1 MSDGSTGVPAN
12 GASTNGASTNGASAN
27 GSPPAPRRRAKLG
40 ARTIALAHGSGGKG
54 MRDLIEDV
62 LVAEFDNPTLS
73 ALEDQATL
81 DLASLTARGDRL
93 ALTTDSYVVDPL
105 FFPGGDIGKL
115 AVTGTVNDLAV
126 GGATPL
132 YLTCALILEEGLDVD
147 VLRRVVRSMKAA
159 ADEAGVKIVTGDTK
173 VVGRGAADKLFI
185 NTAGV
190 GVVPAGVRL
199 GAQRA
204 TPGDLLLTNG
214 FIGDHGAAIVDARG
228 QFALDNHILSDC
240 QPLHG
245 LVQAM
250 LTACP
255 DIHCLRDATRG
266 GIASVAN
273 EFAEQSRVGI
283 RLDEASIP
291 LRDEVRGMCELLGL
305 DPLYLANEGKLVAI
319 VPRDGADAVLRAMRA
334 HPAGVDGAIIGEV
347 IGERPGRVTLRS
359 VLGGERV
366 VDVPFGEQ
374 LPRIC

>member
-1 MSDGSTGVPAN
+1 MN
-12 GASTNGASTNGASAN
+12 
-27 GSPPAPRRRAKLG
+27 
-40 ARTIALAHGSGGKG
+40 
-54 MRDLIEDV
+54 
-62 LVAEFDNPTLS
+62 
-73 ALEDQATL
+73 
-81 DLASLTARGDRL
+81 
-93 ALTTDSYVVDPL
+93 
-105 FFPGGDIGKL
+105 
-115 AVTGTVNDLAV
+115 GTVNDLAV

-132 YLTCALILEEGLDVD
+132 YLTCGLILEEGLDVE
-147 VLRRVVRSMKAA
+147 VLRRVVQSMKAA

-190 GVVPAGVRL
+190 GVVQAGVRL
-199 GAQRA
+199 GAHRA
-204 TPGDLLLTNG
+204 SPGDRVLTNG

-228 QFALDNHILSDC
+228 QFALENPIVSDC

-250 LTACP
+250 LVAYP

-273 EFAEQSRVGI
+273 EFAEQSNTGI

-319 VPRDGADAVLRAMRA
+319 VPQAGCEEVLRAMRA
-334 HPAGVDGAIIGEV
+334 HPAGVHSAVIGEV
-347 IGERPGRVTLRS
+347 LASRPGRVTLRS